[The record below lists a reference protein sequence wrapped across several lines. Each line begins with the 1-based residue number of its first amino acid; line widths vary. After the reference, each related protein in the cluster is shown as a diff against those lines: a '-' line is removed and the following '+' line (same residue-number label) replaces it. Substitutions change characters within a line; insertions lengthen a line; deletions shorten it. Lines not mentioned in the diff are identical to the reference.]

1 MERISSRSFKVYTLI
16 ETRQEFTTH
25 GALWAAWDSHPET
38 GRLPAEYR
46 QQLRQH
52 HGQPVYVV
60 YSYATPIAWWCEGTG
75 WVVPDTRYSA
85 TTSKHQ
91 GTVRRSIP
99 RDTLALD

>member
-1 MERISSRSFKVYTLI
+1 MVLDPCTGTCPTPEI
-16 ETRQEFTTH
+16 
-25 GALWAAWDSHPET
+25 AAFVAYELVHCSCVEP
-38 GRLPAEYR
+38 L
-46 QQLRQH
+46 
-52 HGQPVYVV
+52 
-60 YSYATPIAWWCEGTG
+60 YATVLGFALIAQYGLRSSFGGGGGTG